1 MAAAQP
7 YNHTLNLLMSGQS
20 PVTNTF
26 KIALLNASAS
36 FNAAHTTL
44 AQVTSSGANEVTG
57 TGWSAGGI
65 ALTGVGTEIY
75 MVNGTRW
82 FCNEQSFTAQS
93 GGLSNIRSAVIYDDS
108 LTDDPP
114 LWMVTLPA
122 TMPLLPEGIPIVLP
136 DLETGAVF
144 VATWNTP

>member
-65 ALTGVGTEIY
+65 ALTGVKVETIN
-75 MVNGTRW
+75 VNGVHWT
-82 FCNEQSFTAQS
+82 CDEMNFTAQS
-93 GGLSNIRSAVIYDDS
+93 GGLANIRSGVIYDDS

-114 LWMVTLPA
+114 LWMVTMA
-122 TMPLLPEGIPIVLP
+122 ETMPLLPEGYLLVLP
-136 DLETGAVF
+136 DLDTGAVMT
-144 VATWNTP
+144 AAWSA